1 MKNLFYRVLLVV
13 ISVSTGLQGD
23 APIWDD
29 FFEKKAPAEARKQL
43 ESLGQANHKLIAC
56 ASGACDTERDS
67 AKELILKVT
76 KDKVKSLEKDS
87 DVALMN
93 KNYALYKGC
102 LKSKCPELYVQVQ
115 ELEKKIKE
123 AGIVIGS
130 SDLFVSSP
138 ARAIDFMLG
147 FGLIVEY
154 LSTPPTYGVQER

>member
-1 MKNLFYRVLLVV
+1 MKNLSYLVIILV
-13 ISVSTGLQGD
+13 FTVSGLQAD

-43 ESLGQANHKLIAC
+43 ESLGQANRKLIAC
-56 ASGACDTERDS
+56 ASGACDTERES

-102 LKSKCPELYVQVQ
+102 LKSKCPELYAQVQ
-115 ELEKKIKE
+115 ELENKIKE
-123 AGIVIGS
+123 AGIVVGS

-154 LSTPPTYGVQER
+154 LSTPPTYGIQER